1 MTVAVH
7 VSLAEGVKV
16 SVPADHAPVQTVY
29 QHLPRTSVEADA
41 TGVALISESVSLF
54 APAGSVTSVVV
65 VESSHAMFQ
74 ISRSP
79 VEHAG
84 CDTAQLDWA
93 AVL

>member
-41 TGVALISESVSLF
+41 TGVALISESVSPF
-54 APAGSVTSVVV
+54 APDGSVTSVTF

-84 CDTAQLDWA
+84 CDTAHVACA

>member
-41 TGVALISESVSLF
+41 TGVALISERVSLF
-54 APAGSVTSVVV
+54 APDGSATSVTV

-79 VEHAG
+79 VEQAG

-93 AVL
+93 EML